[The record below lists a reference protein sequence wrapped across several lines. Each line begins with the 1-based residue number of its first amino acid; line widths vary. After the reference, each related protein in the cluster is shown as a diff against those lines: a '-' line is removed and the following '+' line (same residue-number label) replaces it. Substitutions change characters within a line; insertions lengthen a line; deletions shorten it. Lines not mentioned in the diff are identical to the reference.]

1 MANTRQITDKQTLTD
16 AQKNAKDKQYYKD
29 KMDQLDSQ
37 RNTYLY
43 STNSYG
49 GVSDYKRMKVNYDLH
64 NNVLNL
70 EDFEYVCTP
79 FGAEA
84 GELPANMTNKDI
96 SSPRIK
102 ALMGMEMKRGFKYK
116 LVAQNRE
123 ATTRIEEEQFGR
135 INDYVIAE
143 IMRPIQERI
152 QLKHQEE
159 LNGKSLTPQEKEQL
173 LQKINEEIKAETP
186 EKVKRYMERDHQ
198 DPAEVL
204 GQHILNQITKEQDL
218 EGTFN
223 RGWFHALISAYE
235 VYYVGIVGGRS
246 VTKPMNPLRF
256 DFDMAR
262 DEIFLQNAEWQTY
275 EHRLMPSELVA
286 MFPELTEKE
295 INELY
300 ANYKYYTQETDVERL
315 FDFSRNDSFEDDLDG
330 NTIKAL
336 HCVWRALRKIGFLT
350 YLDVEG
356 EQQMDIVDETYKI
369 DLNGGDLDIQ
379 WEWIPQV
386 YEGWKVND
394 LYLGMQPLPVMDLDI
409 DSLYDCP
416 MPYYGAIYDNINSQ
430 ATSPMDRM
438 KHYQYYHNIVM
449 YRLELLLASDDGKKI
464 LMNINAIPE
473 EAGID
478 IEQWQYFFKST
489 NIGWINP
496 NEEGVNYNDV
506 NALAKEIDLSTAS
519 DMNKYIELA
528 IYLDKKCGQAV
539 GVTDP
544 VLGEISPSQEVG
556 NTKQQ
561 LIQTSHILEP
571 YFNLHNQVKRQ
582 VTEAALNNTRMAW
595 YENPPEYL
603 NYVLDDLSR
612 HLVGVDELLLRN
624 SKLGLFVENSSKS
637 EETRDAIR
645 GLAHAAM
652 QNDKVELSSTIA
664 VIRQDGIQE
673 AEEILKVDEKNR
685 IAREETRER
694 LNRESAER
702 VQQAKE
708 QWEDKKMDK
717 EHQYTMEEI
726 AAKGAI
732 DLQKQAM
739 LSLGFNEDKD
749 LDDDGTPDVLEVYAE
764 GKKADIEAR
773 KQKLDEDK
781 FQEEK
786 RSNREKEKIEKKK
799 ISQGNKQK
807 NK

>member
-16 AQKNAKDKQYYKD
+16 AQKNAKGKQYYKD
-29 KMDQLDSQ
+29 KIDMLDSQ

-43 STNSYG
+43 STSSYG
-49 GVSDYKRMKVNYDLH
+49 GISDFKRMKVNYDLH
-64 NNVLNL
+64 NNILNM

-116 LVAQNRE
+116 LVANNKE

-143 IMRPIQERI
+143 IMRPIKERI

-159 LNGKSLTPQEKEQL
+159 LQGKELSPQDKEKL
-173 LQKINEEIKAETP
+173 LQQITEEIKQETP

-204 GQHILNQITKEQDL
+204 GQHILNQISKEQNF
-218 EGTFN
+218 EGVFN
-223 RGWFHALISAYE
+223 QGWFHALISAYE
-235 VYYVGIVGGRS
+235 VYYVGIMNGKSITRA
-246 VTKPMNPLRF
+246 MNPLRF
-256 DFDMAR
+256 DFDMGR
-262 DEIFLQNAEWQTY
+262 DEIFLQKAEWQTY

-286 MFPELTEKE
+286 MFGNELTEKE
-295 INELY
+295 INDLY
-300 ANYKYYTQETDVERL
+300 SNYKYYVQETDIDRL
-315 FDFSRNDSFEDDLDG
+315 FDFSRNDETDDLDG

-356 EQQMDIVDETYKI
+356 KQQMDIVDESYKL
-369 DLNGGDLDIQ
+369 DLDGGDLDIQ
-379 WEWIPQV
+379 WQWIPQI
-386 YEGWKVND
+386 YEGWKVQD
-394 LYLGMQPLPVMDLDI
+394 LYLGMQPLPVMDLDL
-409 DSLYDCP
+409 DSLYDTP
-416 MPYYGAIYDNINSQ
+416 MPYYGAIYDNVNSQ

-473 EAGID
+473 SAGID

-506 NALAKEIDLSTAS
+506 NALAKEIDLSTAA
-519 DMNKYIELA
+519 DLNRYIELA
-528 IYLDKKCGQAV
+528 IYLDKKCGQSV

-571 YFNLHNQVKRQ
+571 YFNLHNQVKRM
-582 VTEAALNNTRMAW
+582 VTEASLNNTRMAW

-603 NYVLDDLSR
+603 SYVLDDLSR

-624 SKLGLFVENSSKS
+624 SKLGLFIENSSKS

-652 QNDKVELSSTIA
+652 QTEKAELSDVVKI
-664 VIRQDGIQE
+664 IRQDGIQE
-673 AEEILKVDEKNR
+673 SEEILIVGEKKR
-685 IAREETRER
+685 IDREETNAR
-694 LNRESAER
+694 LERESKER
-702 VQQAKE
+702 IQQSSQE
-708 QWEDKKMDK
+708 WEKSKMDT
-717 EHQYTMEEI
+717 EHKYKIAEI
-726 AAKGAI
+726 NAKGAI

-739 LSLGFNEDKD
+739 LSIGFNEDKD
-749 LDDDGTPDVLEVYAE
+749 MDNDGQIDVMEVYQA
-764 GKKADIEAR
+764 GVKADIEAR
-773 KQKLDEDK
+773 KQKLDESK
-781 FQEEK
+781 HQEDV
-786 RSNREKEKIEKKK
+786 RSNKAKEKIETKK
-799 ISQGNKQK
+799 IGQK
-807 NK
+807 SK